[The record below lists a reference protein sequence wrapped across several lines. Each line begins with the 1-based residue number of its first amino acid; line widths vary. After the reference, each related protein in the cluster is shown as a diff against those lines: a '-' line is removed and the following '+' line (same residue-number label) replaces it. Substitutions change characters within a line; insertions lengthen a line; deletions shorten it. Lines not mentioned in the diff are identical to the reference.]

1 MKKIIFKIIIILFI
15 IVLAISMLLIGT
27 GYFMY
32 RKALKDTS
40 MEDKV
45 KENQSD
51 ENYTKIE
58 DTCKT
63 YRDAVIAVED
73 HRFYQHHGAD
83 VFSIC
88 RAIITNLKYGELR
101 EGGSTITQQLAKN
114 TYFTQNKKFTRK
126 IAEGFMA
133 AKYEKS
139 LNKDEILELYF
150 NTSYFGDG
158 YYNLKEASLGYFSKM
173 PSELND
179 YEATMLAGVPNA
191 PSVYAPTVNFELAS
205 QRQKQVLT
213 KMVEYGY
220 INKEQEEKILSQKD
234 KYKEYFNNK
243 K

>member
-1 MKKIIFKIIIILFI
+1 MKKIIFSIIILLLI
-15 IVLAISMLLIGT
+15 IVLAITVLFISAGYSM
-27 GYFMY
+27 Y
-32 RKALKDTS
+32 KNALKEIS
-40 MEDKV
+40 IEDKI
-45 KENQSD
+45 KEIQSN

-73 HRFYQHHGAD
+73 HRFYKHHGAD

-88 RAIITNLKYGELR
+88 RAIATNLKYGELR

-114 TYFTQNKKFTRK
+114 TYFTQNRELTRK

-133 AKYEKS
+133 AKYEKVLS
-139 LNKDEILELYF
+139 KDEILELYI

-158 YYNLKEASLGYFSKM
+158 YYDVKEASLGYFNKM

-220 INKEQEEKILSQKD
+220 INKEKEEEILSQKEE
-234 KYKEYFNNK
+234 YREYFNNK
-243 K
+243 